1 MTTRTAFVARP
12 LLGATLPFALPI
24 GLSAFLLFS
33 VQPLVGR
40 LVLPVFGGTPAVW
53 ATILFFFQGVLLVG
67 YLYGH
72 LSVTRLGSWGPPLHL
87 VLATLA
93 VIALVFAPANL
104 ASIRIEAVPPV
115 LDLIRILFVLIGLP
129 ALVLTTT
136 TPLVSGWFE
145 AARER
150 ETVGDPYW
158 LYALS
163 NGGSLLAL
171 IAYPLVIEPRLGLG
185 AQRGVWAVAY
195 AVLVVLLAVAAS
207 RAIPALRLRVATV
220 DADAAL
226 ARSPSAAVA
235 APAIDW
241 RRRGRWLLLA
251 AVPSGLLSAVTMF
264 ISTDLVS
271 APLLWVAPLSIYL
284 VTFIIAFSPRGQRWI
299 GRAVLAAPAMITLL
313 WVPYGSAGGWP
324 VLAVLAMELI
334 AFGIVATALHGRLAQ
349 DRPDPSRLT
358 EFYLI
363 LSLGGALASAFVALV
378 APSVFPGVWEL
389 PILLVGALVGL
400 ALVAPKVAPRARSG
414 RGLDFSPFIGGA
426 RERLLPVCRRRRR
439 CWWPRSSSPAPSRRR
454 PASAGSSSVA
464 WSCWSG
470 ARPWFLA
477 VATAFVLALA
487 TFVLQP
493 PAEFRDRSFFG
504 VTEVLESPNGRL
516 TLLMNGTT
524 VHGSQSNDPAKRRS
538 PQSYYVRS
546 GPVGDLFAINAQVP
560 GGGTVGVA
568 GLGGGALATY
578 ADQTA
583 SMTFFEIDPVVIEV
597 ASDPRYF
604 TYLADAPTRP
614 TVIEGDARLSFEDE
628 PDGRYDLLIMDAF
641 SSDSVPVHLLTV
653 EAIVDEIRITK
664 PDGTLVFHISNRYY
678 DLAPAIAAAVSAQ
691 GLTTLEKSHVV
702 GAVSE
707 PGRDAV
713 TLARGIQGRG
723 HDRPASRRRLDLDL
737 AVGPAVHG
745 RLRRPA
751 PVPESRRVASRR
763 SSPLVRLLPPVWTT
777 PPKRQHPQR
786 PSGTPR
792 GNRASHADA
801 WRTAAP

>member
-1 MTTRTAFVARP
+1 MTARTLTLARP
-12 LLGATLPFALPI
+12 LLGTTLPFALPI

-33 VQPLVGR
+33 VEPLIGR

-53 ATILFFFQGVLLVG
+53 ATVLFFFQGVLLVG

-72 LSVTRLGSWGPPLHL
+72 VSVTRLGSLGPPLHL
-87 VLATLA
+87 ILAGLA
-93 VIALVFAPANL
+93 FAALILAPGRVADL
-104 ASIRIEAVPPV
+104 RVESIPPV

-145 AARER
+145 ATRARG
-150 ETVGDPYW
+150 VDGDGYW

-163 NGGSLLAL
+163 NAGSLLAL
-171 IAYPLVIEPRLGLG
+171 VAYPFVFEPWLPLTSQRGIWAVVYAGLVILLAIA
-185 AQRGVWAVAY
+185 AQRAV
-195 AVLVVLLAVAAS
+195 
-207 RAIPALRLRVATV
+207 PALRARLTTAEGAGQIERVRV
-220 DADAAL
+220 DATPVSWA
-226 ARSPSAAVA
+226 
-235 APAIDW
+235 
-241 RRRGRWLLLA
+241 RRGRWLLLA
-251 AVPSGLLSAVTMF
+251 AIPSGLLSAVTTF
-264 ISTDLVS
+264 IATDLVS
-271 APLLWVAPLSIYL
+271 APLLWVAPLGLYL
-284 VTFIIAFSPRGQRWI
+284 VSFIIAFSPRGARWI
-299 GRAVLAAPAMITLL
+299 RWAVIAAPAMVTVL

-324 VLAVLAMELI
+324 VLAVLAMELV
-334 AFGIVATALHGRLAQ
+334 AFAIVAVALHGRLAE

-378 APSVFPGVWEL
+378 APTVFPGVWEL

-400 ALVAPKVAPRARSG
+400 ALVAPKIPSRAHG
-414 RGLDFSPFIGGA
+414 RGLDFSPFFGGA
-426 RERLLPVCRRRRR
+426 RQRLLPYGV
-439 CWWPRSSSPAPSRRR
+439 A
-454 PASAGSSSVA
+454 AGLLAAAFVFTDA
-464 WSCWSG
+464 LATEAGIRWLFVGGLVLLVG

-504 VTEVLESPNGRL
+504 VTEVLESPNGQL

-538 PQSYYVRS
+538 PQSYYVRN
-546 GPVGDLFAINAQVP
+546 GPVGDLFAINGQVP

-578 ADQTA
+578 ADQA
-583 SMTFFEIDPVVIEV
+583 AAMTFFEIDPVVIEV

-604 TYLADAPTRP
+604 TYLADTATRP
-614 TVIEGDARLSFEDE
+614 TIIEGDARLSFEDE
-628 PDGRYDLLIMDAF
+628 PDGRYDLVIMDAF

-664 PDGTLVFHISNRYY
+664 PGGTLAFHVSNRYY

-691 GLTTLEKSHVV
+691 GLTTLEKTHVV

-707 PGRDAV
+707 PGETPSHWLAASRDPD
-713 TLARGIQGRG
+713 TLDRLRDQGWTPVAAA
-723 HDRPASRRRLDLDL
+723 DRPFTDDYADL
-737 AVGPAVHG
+737 
-745 RLRRPA
+745 LRY
-751 PVPESRRVASRR
+751 
-763 SSPLVRLLPPVWTT
+763 LYLG
-777 PPKRQHPQR
+777 Q
-786 PSGTPR
+786 
-792 GNRASHADA
+792 
-801 WRTAAP
+801 

>member
-1 MTTRTAFVARP
+1 MTSVDPTGGPVTARSLTLARP
-12 LLGATLPFALPI
+12 LLGATLPFAVPI

-53 ATILFFFQGVLLVG
+53 ATVLFFFQGVLLLG

-93 VIALVFAPANL
+93 VVALLFAPANL
-104 ASIRIEAVPPV
+104 GSVRIETVPPV

-163 NGGSLLAL
+163 NGGSLIAL

-185 AQRGVWAVAY
+185 AQRGVWTVAY
-195 AVLVVLLAVAAS
+195 AVLVVLLAIAAS
-207 RAIPALRLRVATV
+207 RAIPALRLRVAT
-220 DADAAL
+220 ATAGAAL
-226 ARSPSAAVA
+226 AGSSAAVA
-235 APAIDW
+235 MPSITW
-241 RRRGRWLLLA
+241 SRRGRWLLLA

-378 APSVFPGVWEL
+378 APTLFPGVWEL

-400 ALVAPKVAPRARSG
+400 ALVAPKVQPRAHIG
-414 RGLDFSPFIGGA
+414 RGLDFSPFVGGA
-426 RERLLPVCRRRRR
+426 RERVLSYAVAAALLVV
-439 CWWPRSSSPAPSRRR
+439 ALVFTG
-454 PASAGSSSVA
+454 ALATEAGIRWLLVGGLVLLV
-464 WSCWSG
+464 G

-477 VATAFVLALA
+477 LATAFVLALA

-493 PAEFRDRSFFG
+493 PADFRDRSFFG
-504 VTEVLESPNGRL
+504 VTEVLESPDGQL

-546 GPVGDLFAINAQVP
+546 GPIGDLFAINARVP
-560 GGGTVGVA
+560 GAGTVGVA

-578 ADQTA
+578 ADQAA
-583 SMTFFEIDPVVIEV
+583 SLTFFEIDPVVIEV

-653 EAIVDEIRITK
+653 EAIIDEIRITK
-664 PDGTLVFHISNRYY
+664 PNGTLVFHISNRYY
-678 DLAPAIAAAVSAQ
+678 NLAPAIAAAVSAQ
-691 GLTTLEKSHVV
+691 GLTTLEKTHVI
-702 GAVSE
+702 GAVRE
-707 PGRDAV
+707 PGETPSRWLAASKDAD
-713 TLARGIQGRG
+713 TLAELRAEGWTPVTPS
-723 HDRPASRRRLDLDL
+723 DRPFTDDYADL
-737 AVGPAVHG
+737 
-745 RLRRPA
+745 LRYIY
-751 PVPESRRVASRR
+751 
-763 SSPLVRLLPPVWTT
+763 LGL
-777 PPKRQHPQR
+777 
-786 PSGTPR
+786 
-792 GNRASHADA
+792 
-801 WRTAAP
+801 